1 MSDVRVPR
9 FVHRHRSGLTI
20 GVGLAVVMTVYGS
33 VTSAMRVDAV
43 SVVPTVPTGRLLA
56 SNCMQCH
63 GTNGMNGSF
72 NQLAGI
78 PVESMMEKM
87 RDQQTHSSIMGAQAR
102 GYTDDELRA
111 IAIYFASLPKP

>member
-1 MSDVRVPR
+1 MSGVGVPR

-20 GVGLAVVMTVYGS
+20 GVGLAVMMILHGS
-33 VTSAMRVDAV
+33 VTSATRVDAV
-43 SVVPTVPTGRLLA
+43 SVVPTGRLLA

-78 PVESMMEKM
+78 PVKSMMEKM
-87 RDQQTHSSIMGAQAR
+87 HDQQSHSSIMGAQAR
-102 GYTDDELRA
+102 GYTDDELLT
-111 IAIYFASLPKP
+111 IATYFASLPKP

>member
-1 MSDVRVPR
+1 MAGVGVPR

-20 GVGLAVVMTVYGS
+20 GVGLAVIMTVYGS
-33 VTSAMRVDAV
+33 VTSAIRVDAV
-43 SVVPTVPTGRLLA
+43 SVVPTGRLLS

-78 PVESMMEKM
+78 PFESMMEKM
-87 RDQQTHSSIMGAQAR
+87 HDQQTHSSIMGAQAR
-102 GYTDDELRA
+102 GYTDDELQR
-111 IAIYFASLPKP
+111 IATYFASLPKP

>member
-1 MSDVRVPR
+1 MSGERVPR

-20 GVGLAVVMTVYGS
+20 GVGLAVMMTVYGS
-33 VTSAMRVDAV
+33 VTSAMQVEAV
-43 SVVPTVPTGRLLA
+43 GAVPTGRLLA

-87 RDQQTHSSIMGAQAR
+87 HDQQTHSSIMGAQAR
-102 GYTDDELRA
+102 GYTEDELLT
-111 IAIYFASLPKP
+111 IATYFASLPKP

>member
-9 FVHRHRSGLTI
+9 FVHRHRSALTI
-20 GVGLAVVMTVYGS
+20 GLGLAVIMTVQGAVNTALRVEAGS
-33 VTSAMRVDAV
+33 V
-43 SVVPTVPTGRLLA
+43 VPTGRLLA

-78 PVESMMEKM
+78 PVESMLEKM
-87 RDQQTHSSIMGAQAR
+87 HDQQTHSSIMGAQAR
-102 GYTDDELRA
+102 GYTEDELLK

>member
-20 GVGLAVVMTVYGS
+20 GVALAVVMTVYGS
-33 VTSAMRVDAV
+33 VNSALQVEAI
-43 SVVPTVPTGRLLA
+43 SVVPTGRLLA

-87 RDQQTHSSIMGAQAR
+87 HDQSTHSSIMGAQAR
-102 GYTDDELRA
+102 GYTDDELRK

>member
-1 MSDVRVPR
+1 
-9 FVHRHRSGLTI
+9 VHRHRSATTI
-20 GVGLAVVMTVYGS
+20 GLGLAAVMTVYVS
-33 VTSAMRVDAV
+33 VTSVLPVGAA
-43 SVVPTVPTGRLLA
+43 SVVPTGRLLA

-87 RDQQTHSSIMGAQAR
+87 HDQQTHSSIMGAQAR
-102 GYTDDELRA
+102 GYTDDELLT
-111 IAIYFASLPKP
+111 IATYFASLPKP

>member
-1 MSDVRVPR
+1 MSAVRIPQ
-9 FVHRHRSGLTI
+9 FVRRHRSALTI
-20 GVGLAVVMTVYGS
+20 GAGLAVVMTVYGS
-33 VTSAMRVDAV
+33 VTSVLPGDAATV
-43 SVVPTVPTGRLLA
+43 VPTGRLLA

-87 RDQQTHSSIMGAQAR
+87 HDQQTHSSIMGAQAR
-102 GYTDDELRA
+102 GYTDDELMK
-111 IAIYFASLPKP
+111 IATYFASLPKP

>member
-1 MSDVRVPR
+1 MSGTRVSS

-20 GVGLAVVMTVYGS
+20 GVGLAVMMTVHGS
-33 VTSAMRVDAV
+33 VSSAMRVDAAGV
-43 SVVPTVPTGRLLA
+43 VVPAGRLLA

-78 PVESMMEKM
+78 PVKSMMEKM

-102 GYTDDELRA
+102 GYTDDELLT
-111 IAIYFASLPKP
+111 IATYFASLPKP

>member
-1 MSDVRVPR
+1 MSGVGVPR

-20 GVGLAVVMTVYGS
+20 GVGLAVMMTVYGPVS
-33 VTSAMRVDAV
+33 SAMRVDAA
-43 SVVPTVPTGRLLA
+43 SVVVPTGRLLA

-78 PVESMMEKM
+78 PVKSMMEKM
-87 RDQQTHSSIMGAQAR
+87 HDQQTHSSIMGAQAR
-102 GYTDDELRA
+102 GYTDDELRT
-111 IAIYFASLPKP
+111 IATYFASLPKP